1 MYKVCKIRIYPNKTQ
16 ERLIQQTLGACR
28 WIYNQYLGYN
38 KERYAIDGS
47 FTSGYSFSKIV
58 TQLKKSDEKY
68 YWLNE
73 ISSKAIKNS
82 IMNAE
87 KAFKNFFKGIS
98 RFPRFKSKKDP
109 VNSFFFVKDSI
120 HFNTGAK
127 NIIKIPILKY
137 VRITERHYLP
147 NEEDITSGHV
157 IYDHG
162 KYFVSFKYQ
171 ILPKDKIV
179 LSDGIGIDIG
189 VSKYLTI
196 FRNPDT
202 HYTEENFIFDE
213 RYKSIDEKI
222 KRIQQII
229 SNKMEINYKR
239 LEAEY
244 VNNHNK
250 LPDDKTKNTMKG
262 KSYDTSNIR
271 KLQRKLTRL
280 YFRRSNYAKDKVNKM
295 VCMIAKAKP
304 EYITI
309 EDLQVKNMTAN
320 IKNAENNHHELH
332 DYIQKSMF
340 RYFRTRL
347 EQKCCEYSIEL
358 RIADKYFASS
368 KKCSNC
374 GHKNK
379 DLTLE
384 NRVYVCDKCGLFID
398 RDLNAA
404 INLCNLKKYSV
415 M

>member
-16 ERLIQQTLGACR
+16 ERIIQQTMGACR

-38 KERYAIDGS
+38 IERYKIDGS

-58 TQLKKSDEKY
+58 TQLKKSDERY
-68 YWLNE
+68 YWLND

-87 KAFKNFFKGIS
+87 RAFKIFFKGLS

-109 VNSFFFVKDSI
+109 VNSFFFIKDSI
-120 HFNTGAK
+120 HFNTGSK

-137 VRITERHYLP
+137 VRIIERQYLP

-162 KYFVSFKYQ
+162 KYFVSFRYQ
-171 ILPKDKIV
+171 ITPEDKTV
-179 LSDGIGIDIG
+179 LSDGIGIDVGI
-189 VSKYLTI
+189 SKYLTI
-196 FRNPDT
+196 FRNPDIY
-202 HYTEENFIFDE
+202 YTEENFIFDE

-222 KRIQQII
+222 KRIHRII
-229 SNKMEINYKR
+229 SNKAEINYKR
-239 LEAEY
+239 LESEY
-244 VNNHNK
+244 VNNHGK
-250 LPDDKTKNTMKG
+250 LPDDKTKNIMKG
-262 KSYDTSNIR
+262 KSYVTSNIR
-271 KLQRKLTRL
+271 KLWSKLTRL
-280 YFRRSNYAKDKVNKM
+280 YFKRINYSKDKVNKM
-295 VCMIAKAKP
+295 VCMIVKAKP

-309 EDLQVKNMTAN
+309 EDLQVKTMIAN
-320 IKNAENNHHELH
+320 VKNADNNHHKLH

-347 EQKCCEYSIEL
+347 EEKCHEQSIEL
-358 RIADKYFASS
+358 RVANKYFASS

-384 NRVYVCDKCGLFID
+384 DRVYVCDKCGLFID

-404 INLCNLKKYSV
+404 INLCNLKKYNV

>member
-1 MYKVCKIRIYPNKTQ
+1 M
-16 ERLIQQTLGACR
+16 GACR

-38 KERYAIDGS
+38 KERYEIDGS
-47 FTSGYSFSKIV
+47 FISGYSFSKIV
-58 TQLKKSDEKY
+58 TQLKKSDERY
-68 YWLNE
+68 YWLNG

-109 VNSFFFVKDSI
+109 VNSFFFIKDSI
-120 HFNTGAK
+120 HFNTNSK

-137 VRITERHYLP
+137 VRITERPYLP

-162 KYFVSFKYQ
+162 KYFVSFNYQ
-171 ILPKDKIV
+171 IVPEDKII
-179 LSDGIGIDIG
+179 LSNGIGIDVG
-189 VSKYLTI
+189 VSKYLTA

-202 HYTEENFIFDE
+202 YYTEENFIFDE
-213 RYKSIDEKI
+213 RYTSIDEKI
-222 KRIQQII
+222 KRIRRII
-229 SNKMEINYKR
+229 SNKAEINYKR
-239 LEAEY
+239 LESEY
-244 VNNHNK
+244 VNNHGK
-250 LPDDKTKNTMKG
+250 LPDDKTKNIMKG
-262 KSYDTSNIR
+262 KSYTTSNIR
-271 KLQRKLTRL
+271 KLWSKLVRL
-280 YFRRSNYAKDKVNKM
+280 YLKRTNYSKDKVNKM

-309 EDLQVKNMTAN
+309 EDLQIANMIAN
-320 IKNAENNHHELH
+320 VKNAENNHHELH

-347 EQKCCEYSIEL
+347 EQKCLEYSIEL
-358 RIADKYFASS
+358 RIANKYFASS

-374 GHKNK
+374 GNKNK
-379 DLTLE
+379 DLTLD
-384 NRVYVCDKCGLFID
+384 NRVYICDKCGLFID

-404 INLCNLKKYSV
+404 INLCNLKKYTV

>member
-1 MYKVCKIRIYPNKTQ
+1 M
-16 ERLIQQTLGACR
+16 GACR

-38 KERYAIDGS
+38 IERYKIDDS

-58 TQLKKSDEKY
+58 TQLKKSDDRY
-68 YWLNE
+68 YWLNN

-87 KAFKNFFKGIS
+87 RAFKNFFKGIS
-98 RFPRFKSKKDP
+98 KYPRFKSKKDP
-109 VNSFFFVKDSI
+109 VNSFFFIKDNI

-137 VRITERHYLP
+137 VRITERTYLP

-162 KYFVSFKYQ
+162 KYFVSFRYQ
-171 ILPKDKIV
+171 ITPEDKIV
-179 LSDGIGIDIG
+179 LSEGIGIDVG
-189 VSKYLTI
+189 VSKYLTV

-202 HYTEENFIFDE
+202 YYTKENFIFDE

-229 SNKMEINYKR
+229 SNKAEINYKR
-239 LEAEY
+239 LESEY
-244 VNNHNK
+244 VNNHSK
-250 LPDDKTKNTMKG
+250 LPDDKTKNIMKG
-262 KSYDTSNIR
+262 KSYATSNIR
-271 KLQRKLTRL
+271 KLRNKLVRL
-280 YFRRSNYAKDKVNKM
+280 HFKRINYSKDKVNKM

-309 EDLQVKNMTAN
+309 EDLQIANMIAN

-340 RYFRTRL
+340 RYFRLRL
-347 EQKCCEYSIEL
+347 EQKCIEQSIEL
-358 RIADKYFASS
+358 RVANKYFASS

-379 DLTLE
+379 DLTLDD
-384 NRVYVCDKCGLFID
+384 RVYICDKCGLFID

-404 INLCNLKKYSV
+404 INLCNLKKYNV